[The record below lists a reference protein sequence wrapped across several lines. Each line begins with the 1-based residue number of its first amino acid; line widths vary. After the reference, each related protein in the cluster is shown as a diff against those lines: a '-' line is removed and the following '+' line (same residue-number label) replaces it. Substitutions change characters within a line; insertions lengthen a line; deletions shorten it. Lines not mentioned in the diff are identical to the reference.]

1 MTAPETEVHL
11 AWGAASH
18 RGARRLLNE
27 DRFLVSRSVF
37 VVADGMGGHDAG
49 EVASATAV
57 DALRPLADL
66 EVVTPD
72 DVRTHLAVAQ
82 ENVRA
87 ITTEPGR
94 GAGTT
99 VTGVAVAEQDGNPY
113 WLVVNVG
120 DSRTYHLSGG
130 RLEQVS
136 VDHSEVQEMVDA
148 GLLTP
153 SEALTHP
160 RRHVVT
166 RALGS
171 RGEPQADF
179 WYVPIHRHDRILVC
193 SDGLTGELSDER
205 ITEVL
210 LENPDPQG
218 AAERLVHEA
227 IVAGG
232 RDNITVVVVDATGV
246 SDDTSGGS
254 TAPRERAP
262 ETGSTVDEDTL
273 PREARLQMG
282 GMA

>member
-1 MTAPETEVHL
+1 VTPEIEVHL
-11 AWGAASH
+11 SWGAASH

-37 VVADGMGGHDAG
+37 LVADGMGGHEAG

-66 EVVTPD
+66 DAVTPD
-72 DVRTHLAVAQ
+72 DVRTCLTVAQ

-87 ITTEPGR
+87 IVTEPGR

-99 VTGVAVAEQDGNPY
+99 LTGVAVAEQDGVPY

-130 RLEQVS
+130 RLDQVS

-148 GLLTP
+148 GLLTRG
-153 SEALTHP
+153 EALTHP

-171 RGEPQADF
+171 RTAPQADF
-179 WYVPIHRHDRILVC
+179 WYLPIARHDRVLVC

-205 ITEVL
+205 ITELL
-210 LENPDPQG
+210 LEHPDPQG

-246 SDDTSGGS
+246 SGDTSGGS
-254 TAPRERAP
+254 TAPRDRGSAQDRA
-262 ETGSTVDEDTL
+262 VDDDTL
-273 PREARLQMG
+273 PREVRLQRG
-282 GMA
+282 DPT

>member
-1 MTAPETEVHL
+1 MSAEVEVHL

-18 RGARRLLNE
+18 RGARRMLNE

-37 VVADGMGGHDAG
+37 LVADGMGGHEAG

-66 EVVTPD
+66 DVVTPD
-72 DVRTHLAVAQ
+72 DVRTCLAVAQ

-87 ITTEPGR
+87 IVTDPGR

-99 VTGVAVAEQDGNPY
+99 LTGVAVAEQDGVPY
-113 WLVVNVG
+113 WLVINVG

-130 RLEQVS
+130 RLDQVS

-148 GLLTP
+148 GLLTRG
-153 SEALTHP
+153 EALTHP

-171 RGEPQADF
+171 RTEPRPDF
-179 WYVPIHRHDRILVC
+179 WYVPIERHDRVLVC

-205 ITEVL
+205 ITEIL
-210 LENPDPQG
+210 LEHPDPQG

-246 SDDTSGGS
+246 SGDTSGGS
-254 TAPRERAP
+254 TAPRDREPGSAP
-262 ETGSTVDEDTL
+262 AIDEDTL
-273 PREARLQMG
+273 PREVRLQMG
-282 GMA
+282 DPT

>member
-1 MTAPETEVHL
+1 MSPETEVHL

-37 VVADGMGGHDAG
+37 LVADGMGGHEAG

-57 DALRPLADL
+57 EAMRPLADL
-66 EVVTPD
+66 DVVTPD
-72 DVRTHLAVAQ
+72 DVRERLAVAQ
-82 ENVRA
+82 AEVRA
-87 ITTEPGR
+87 IVTEPGR
-94 GAGTT
+94 GGAGTT
-99 VTGVAVAEQDGNPY
+99 LSGVAVAAQDGNPY

-120 DSRTYHLSGG
+120 DSRTYHLSAG
-130 RLEQVS
+130 RLDQVS
-136 VDHSEVQEMVDA
+136 VDHSEVQEMIDA

-153 SEALTHP
+153 GEALTHP

-171 RGEPQADF
+171 RTAPRPDF
-179 WYVPIHRHDRILVC
+179 WYVPIAQHDRVLVC

-205 ITEVL
+205 ITELL

-254 TAPRERAP
+254 TAPRDRGPAP
-262 ETGSTVDEDTL
+262 DGAVGDDTL
-273 PREARLQMG
+273 PREIRLQMG
-282 GMA
+282 DPT